1 MSTTQYELLNIETY
15 VLRVH
20 MNCQGCMNKVRK
32 VLSKIKGVYRV
43 EINAEQQTVSV
54 TGNVNL
60 STLVR
65 KLTKFRKHVEILD
78 AGYNQEQVNHV
89 RENNMNQAQHIINDH
104 NAYENQYLIP
114 KFGRDQSEAEWYLN
128 KNNGTR
134 DVERVMIN
142 QHLAEPLFM
151 DHVNNI
157 TNQGFSRVNENPTSE
172 SMNFQQYNPYHSHLG
187 SQEWAWNHLA
197 ASPIGVYD
205 QQLLP
210 IANSYHPSKA
220 IQQSYH
226 NHLPYEINFY

>member
-1 MSTTQYELLNIETY
+1 MLSYFGLQTY

-32 VLSKIKGVYRV
+32 VLSKIKGVYTV

-54 TGNVNL
+54 TGN
-60 STLVR
+60 
-65 KLTKFRKHVEILD
+65 H
-78 AGYNQEQVNHV
+78 
-89 RENNMNQAQHIINDH
+89 
-104 NAYENQYLIP
+104 
-114 KFGRDQSEAEWYLN
+114 
-128 KNNGTR
+128 NGTR

-172 SMNFQQYNPYHSHLG
+172 SMNFQQYNTYHSHLG

-197 ASPIGVYD
+197 ASPIGVHD
-205 QQLLP
+205 QQLFP

-220 IQQSYH
+220 IQQCYH

>member
-32 VLSKIKGVYRV
+32 VLSKIKGVYTV

-78 AGYNQEQVNHV
+78 AGYNQEQVN
-89 RENNMNQAQHIINDH
+89 ENNMNQAQHIINDH
-104 NAYENQYLIP
+104 SAYENQYLIP

-134 DVERVMIN
+134 DVERAMIN
-142 QHLAEPLFM
+142 QHFAEPLFM

-197 ASPIGVYD
+197 APIGVYD
-205 QQLLP
+205 QQLFP